1 MIGKL
6 KLKDKIIDFFNKP
19 FFIKVSDILGQL
31 TVILAILVFSPSLM
45 VIGGILLMV
54 RYYKYVSVLV
64 HNKTPKK
71 YYY

>member
-1 MIGKL
+1 MIN
-6 KLKDKIIDFFNKP
+6 KILNKSSKM
-19 FFIKVSDILGQL
+19 FERFLNSKFMDVIGQL
-31 TVILAILVFSPSLM
+31 TVIFTILVFSPALM

-54 RYYKYVSVLV
+54 RYYKYVSALV